1 MIKNY
6 NSFNLFVLIVE
17 NELLFLINVN
27 KMALKYKFDRK
38 GHKLVEHCAV
48 FGVVCSDINYS
59 ITKLLYSGL
68 IAQQHRGQESTGIS
82 LIKSGGS
89 IYTYKKKGLVSRVLN
104 NKVLS
109 KLWGNVG
116 IGHNRYATTG
126 AQEYDSLEYIQP
138 YHFKNN
144 EIEFSLAFNGTI
156 PNYHELKQQLEA
168 MGRIFLTNTD
178 TEVIAQLL
186 AYTAKETDNWPEIL
200 KKVSKSLDGSYSL
213 LILTSES
220 DIYAVRDPLG
230 FKPLCIGEMI
240 AKERKHYIVSSESCG
255 IDVVGGNLLRDV
267 RPGEIIHLNT
277 EKGIHSEM
285 VIESERTALCQFE
298 FVYFARPD
306 SIIDGVSVA
315 QTRLQLGINLAKN
328 DPILTDPHFRENTI
342 VVPVPDSG
350 RSVALGYAQEANLP
364 YVEGLMKNRYIWRT
378 FIMPGQEKRE
388 AAVKEK
394 LNPIKNF
401 VEGKNVILLDD
412 SIVRGTTTKKIINL
426 IREAGALSVNVR
438 ISCPPVIRPCYMGI
452 DFPTTSELI
461 AGHFKELYGNE
472 AYIDEIR
479 KKIGADSLR
488 YQTIEDLMKAI
499 GKGKDQLCMA
509 CLTGIYP
516 LKSVNKIIELEKA
529 ISSNRN

>member
-1 MIKNY
+1 
-6 NSFNLFVLIVE
+6 
-17 NELLFLINVN
+17 
-27 KMALKYKFDRK
+27 MALNCKKNL
-38 GHKLVEHCAV
+38 KLDKPIEQCAV
-48 FGVVCSDINYS
+48 FGVTCDDKTFTISRQ
-59 ITKLLYSGL
+59 LYLGL
-68 IAQQHRGQESTGIS
+68 ISQQHRGQESTGIS
-82 LIKSGGS
+82 ILKTGGS
-89 IYTYKKKGLVSRVLN
+89 IVTYKNKGLVSQVLN
-104 NKVLS
+104 DKALS
-109 KLWGNVG
+109 KLYGNVG

-138 YHFKNN
+138 YHFKND

-168 MGRIFLTNTD
+168 QGRIFITNTD

-186 AYTAKETDNWPEIL
+186 AYTANETDNWPEIL

-220 DIYAVRDPLG
+220 DIYAIRDPLG

-240 AKERKHYIVSSESCG
+240 TKERKHYIVSSESCG

-267 RPGEIIHLNT
+267 RPGEIIHLSNK
-277 EKGIHSEM
+277 KGIHSEM

-328 DPILTDPHFRENTI
+328 DPILTDAHFRENAI

-350 RSVALGYAQEANLP
+350 RSVALGYAQEARLP
-364 YVEGLMKNRYIWRT
+364 YVEGLMKNRYVWRT
-378 FIMPGQEKRE
+378 FIMPGQKNRE

-394 LNPIKNF
+394 LNPIKVF

-412 SIVRGTTTKKIINL
+412 SIVRGTTTKKIISL

-452 DFPTTSELI
+452 DFPTTAELI
-461 AGHFKELYGNE
+461 AGRFKELYGNE
-472 AYIDEIR
+472 AYIDEIK

-488 YQTIEDLMKAI
+488 YQTIEDLMSAI
-499 GKGKDQLCMA
+499 GKGRDQLCMA

-529 ISSNRN
+529 ISSDRS

>member
-1 MIKNY
+1 MAFNCKKNL
-6 NSFNLFVLIVE
+6 SIDKP
-17 NELLFLINVN
+17 I
-27 KMALKYKFDRK
+27 
-38 GHKLVEHCAV
+38 EHCAV
-48 FGVVCSDINYS
+48 FGVTCEDKTFTISR
-59 ITKLLYSGL
+59 LLYLGL
-68 IAQQHRGQESTGIS
+68 ISQQHRGQESTGIS
-82 LIKSGGS
+82 ILKTGGS
-89 IYTYKKKGLVSRVLN
+89 IVTFKNKGLVSQVLN
-104 NKVLS
+104 EKALS

-156 PNYHELKQQLEA
+156 PNYYELKQQLEA
-168 MGRIFLTNTD
+168 QGRIFITNTD

-186 AYTAKETDNWPEIL
+186 AYTANEADTWPEIL
-200 KKVSKSLDGSYSL
+200 KKASKALDGSYSL

-220 DIYAVRDPLG
+220 DIYAIRDPLG

-240 AKERKHYIVSSESCG
+240 TKEKKYYIVSSESCG

-267 RPGEIIHLNT
+267 RPGEIIHLSN

-328 DPILTDPHFRENTI
+328 DPILKDTKFREKAI

-350 RSVALGYAQEANLP
+350 RSVAVGYAQEAKLP
-364 YVEGLMKNRYIWRT
+364 YVEGLMKNRYVWRT
-378 FIMPGQEKRE
+378 FIMPGQKNRE

-394 LNPIKNF
+394 LNPIKIF

-412 SIVRGTTTKKIINL
+412 SIVRGTTTKKIISL
-426 IREAGALSVNVR
+426 IRDAGALSVNVR

-461 AGHFKELYGNE
+461 AGRFKELYGNE
-472 AYIDEIR
+472 AYVDEIR

-488 YQTIEDLMKAI
+488 YQTIEDLMSAI

-509 CLTGIYP
+509 CLTGEYP
-516 LKSVNKIIELEKA
+516 LKSVNKIIELEKT
-529 ISSNRN
+529 ISSDRN